1 MSLLQNS
8 NAISTG
14 VTAYNLTD
22 SVRFRQS
29 ASAYLSRTNSSSP
42 TNAKIG
48 TLSVWVKRGSLATG
62 NSQYIME
69 TGTGTSNN
77 THFQLFFDTSNNLNA
92 GQYSQTPFTNTSVY
106 FRDPSA
112 WYHIFIAYDST
123 QGTAANRF
131 KLYVNN
137 TLYSSTT
144 TISLNNEWAILQA
157 SQLIN
162 IGRHT
167 TVARHFD
174 GYMTEFNVVDG
185 QALTPSDFGEYDDDT
200 GVWKPKRYTGTY
212 GTNGFYLD
220 MSTSGSTVTDQ
231 SGNGNDW
238 TATNMNLTTSTATTY
253 DKMTDVP
260 TLTDEDTGNFATFNA
275 INKPSSHT
283 LSNDNLTT
291 AITSVGGIDSTIGVS
306 SGKWYCEVTLSTVG
320 TDTQLGVTNIT
331 NGYVS
336 AYLGQYATSWGCIT
350 FNGNRI
356 HNGSQSA
363 YGSSFSNGDVG
374 MIALDMDTGKWY
386 CGKNGTWFDS
396 GNPVT
401 GTNPAHT
408 GLTGVMKFAIGSN
421 SSSGN
426 HSINFGQRPFAY
438 TPPTGFKKLNT
449 YNLPDS
455 SIKDGREYFDTA
467 IWNGNGTARTIDNTI
482 TDASGVETG
491 KAILFS
497 PDLVWVKGRSNAT
510 YHMITDSVRGAT
522 KYLYSNDTLA
532 EGTWTDQVTSFN
544 TSGVGF
550 DLGVDTNSTVNYS
563 GRTFVGWIWRASD
576 SSPVTNTDGSIT
588 STVSANT
595 TSGFSVVTYTGTG
608 TAGTIGH
615 GLGSAPEMI
624 ILKGRDANAGYDDWY
639 VYHSS
644 LGNGNKIFLNSTAA
658 SSATSVWDST
668 SPTNDVFSVRA
679 NTINT
684 SGIAMVAYCFA
695 EVEGFSKFGSWE
707 TVNVG
712 GTPAAGFVYTGFRP
726 KLIIWKAAD
735 TSSSYTS
742 WGMQDTSRTTYN
754 GDSETLHTLWANRNY
769 AEGARGNGS
778 SSGALGANGFQ
789 IDFLSNGFNIKGG
802 GNSELASS
810 GTYIYM
816 AWAESPFKNSLAR

>member
-8 NAISTG
+8 NAIPQLG
-14 VTAYNLTD
+14 GYNLTD
-22 SVRFRQS
+22 SLRFR
-29 ASAYLSRTNSSSP
+29 ASADTYLSRTNSS
-42 TNAKIG
+42 AA
-48 TLSVWVKRGSLATG
+48 TLATKATISLWVKRCRNGSVRD
-62 NSQYIME
+62 YIIQ
-69 TGTGTSNN
+69 TGTGTGNN
-77 THFQLFFDTSNNLNA
+77 NYFSLFFTTSGPDSLKV
-92 GQYSQTPFTNTSVY
+92 GQYSVNAYVNDITRY
-106 FRDPSA
+106 RDPSA
-112 WYHIFIAYDST
+112 WYHLVCAFDST
-123 QGTAANRF
+123 LGTAADRCKIWINGE
-131 KLYVNN
+131 LTTNVSGAAGASSNCALTNN
-137 TLYSSTT
+137 GQTVY
-144 TISLNNEWAILQA
+144 
-157 SQLIN
+157 
-162 IGRHT
+162 IGREAGYPSD
-167 TVARHFD
+167 V
-174 GYMTEFNVVDG
+174 YMTEFHLIDG
-185 QALTPSDFGEYDDDT
+185 QALTASDFGEYDNTT
-200 GVWKPKRYTGTY
+200 GVWKPKAYTGTY
-212 GTNGFYLD
+212 GNNGFYLN
-220 MSTSGSTVTDQ
+220 MSTSGSTVLDQ
-231 SGNGNDW
+231 SGNGNNW

-283 LSNDNLTT
+283 LSNGNLTT